1 MTNNIQDI
9 ILLSECLR
17 ENIKRNQF
25 IIATVTTRFSKA
37 RKGINFFLYTSELR
51 IKDFK

>member
-25 IIATVTTRFSKA
+25 IIAT
-37 RKGINFFLYTSELR
+37 R
-51 IKDFK
+51 IWTNKDQAKK